1 MVRVSGVTGHSD
13 VNVGKARPEI
23 IVPRTEPLGDYASMV
38 ATLIETIAEVAG
50 QDELTVYRALVT
62 AGRDVVRIRTASRSL
77 AGEIGFFVVNT

>member
-1 MVRVSGVTGHSD
+1 M
-13 VNVGKARPEI
+13 
-23 IVPRTEPLGDYASMV
+23 GDYASMV

>member
-1 MVRVSGVTGHSD
+1 
-13 VNVGKARPEI
+13 
-23 IVPRTEPLGDYASMV
+23 MV